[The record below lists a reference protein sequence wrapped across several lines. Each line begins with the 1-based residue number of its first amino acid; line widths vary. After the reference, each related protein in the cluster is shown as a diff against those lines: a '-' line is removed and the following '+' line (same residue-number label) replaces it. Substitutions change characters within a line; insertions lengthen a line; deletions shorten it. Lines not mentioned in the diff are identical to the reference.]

1 MMFNKILAS
10 SKIIQFFFGVFVGAF
25 MGGLIGTIMR
35 QQMFGITAGALMG
48 MGLGIVFIA
57 LNKNQNLS

>member
-10 SKIIQFFFGVFVGAF
+10 SKIIQFIFGVCVGAF

-35 QQMFGITAGALMG
+35 QQTFGVVAGALMG
-48 MGLGIVFIA
+48 MGLGIVFIT
-57 LNKNQNLS
+57 LNKGKNMS